1 MVLVSNMPRKKKTPV
16 AQKTK
21 ATKKTPTKKVNVKD
35 GSYLDSQTD
44 VSTNFGSD
52 ALNVPLTASSD
63 PNATLVACLQ
73 RLEES
78 NKDIVR
84 CMGHLEHQHSVNS
97 TPLSSPTHRLQ
108 TSSGTQAEGGSHPS
122 TVHALSSQGASPR
135 HGSTA
140 SHLTG
145 QSKGV
150 EARNFCLGSDIHHKG
165 YRDRHPTQPEI
176 HDAVIPSL
184 EAIRKS
190 EYISQ
195 SVARILNHYEES
207 AKQQTLQ
214 GKGHSGKKSGRFNTT
229 ETCTAPPELRWP
241 NEGFVGGAN
250 RKRLSY
256 DDMSIPQWVAG
267 QLNNISQIQ
276 DNSLLRLVLDQVIAA
291 MRDASSLPWVAVRG
305 AWASSMHDMEEGR
318 LTWRDTTQWA
328 INRLSN
334 AQVAMLNSQAVSQSK
349 GRVCMYYNEG
359 TCSFDAHHGMYKH
372 FCAHCL
378 KFMICVG
385 YFHLLTLTNIHL

>member
-1 MVLVSNMPRKKKTPV
+1 MPRRKKTP
-16 AQKTK
+16 ASQTK
-21 ATKKTPTKKVNVKD
+21 KPIRKTPTKKVALKD
-35 GSYLDSQTD
+35 GSYLDIQTD
-44 VSTNFGSD
+44 VSTVVRSD
-52 ALNVPLTASSD
+52 PVNIPSTNLTD
-63 PNATLVACLQ
+63 PNATLIACLQ

-84 CMGHLEHQHSVNS
+84 RMEHLERQNSMNS
-97 TPLSSPTHRLQ
+97 TPLSSPTHRVPRVA
-108 TSSGTQAEGGSHPS
+108 GTQPEGGIHTS
-122 TVHALSSQGASPR
+122 TMHTFANQGAIPR
-135 HGSTA
+135 RIPSN

-145 QSKGV
+145 QATGI
-150 EARNFCLGSDIHHKG
+150 EANRVHFGLGSNQGSEVTIPQAGQLKG
-165 YRDRHPTQPEI
+165 HRDRVPSQPDE
-176 HDAVIPSL
+176 
-184 EAIRKS
+184 
-190 EYISQ
+190 
-195 SVARILNHYEES
+195 RILSHYEES

-214 GKGHSGKKSGRFNTT
+214 GKGHSGKKSGRFNTM

-276 DNSLLRLVLDQVIAA
+276 DNNLLRLVLDQVIAA
-291 MRDASSLPWVAVRG
+291 MRDASSLPWSAVRG

-334 AQVAMLNSQAVSQSK
+334 AQVAMVNSQAVSQSK
-349 GRVCMYYNEG
+349 GRVCRYYNEG
-359 TCSFDAHHGMYKH
+359 TCSFDSHHGMYKH
-372 FCAHCL
+372 LCSHCFKQGKSNNHPESRCQL
-378 KFMICVG
+378 KKRQ
-385 YFHLLTLTNIHL
+385 